1 MGTKS
6 IITLAIGLSASGAAY
21 AGAMV
26 PLVETLP
33 RGDYV
38 VSSAVDIGFEVNF
51 FGTEY
56 SQLYVSN
63 RGNINFSRPNA
74 SPSWVSSYNDFYIAP
89 YFSDVV
95 TSSSGSVTYGKTTFD
110 GYSAFGVSWIDVPGY
125 GARSSYNSFQ
135 LLIVDRSDVGAGD
148 FDFIFNYDQI
158 QWKDSSRETIASYY
172 SYSYGSVFERR
183 SHSAFVGYGAKEQD
197 YGFSTGSSDGGLLTL
212 TNPNQLPY
220 QSLNSDVAGRFVFEV
235 RDGVV
240 SPGLPRMPLPAVP
253 EPEAWGMMLAG
264 LGLLSAIARRRRAGC

>member
-33 RGDYV
+33 GGDNV

-63 RGNINFSRPNA
+63 NGNINFGRPYAIWYWEGTNNYYD
-74 SPSWVSSYNDFYIAP
+74 SYLAP
-89 YFSDVV
+89 YFSDVY
-95 TSSSGSVTYGKTTFD
+95 TYSGSVTYGRTTFD
-110 GYSAFGVSWIDVPGY
+110 GYSAFGVSWINVPGFITS
-125 GARSSYNSFQ
+125 ASLRNSFQ

-158 QWKDSSRETIASYY
+158 QWKDS
-172 SYSYGSVFERR
+172 YGS
-183 SHSAFVGYGAKEQD
+183 FVGYGAKGQD
-197 YGFSTGSSDGGLLTL
+197 FGFSTDIYDGGLLTL
-212 TNPNQLPY
+212 TNPSQLPY

-240 SPGLPRMPLPAVP
+240 SPGLPRMMPVP
-253 EPEAWGMMLAG
+253 EPETWGMMLAG